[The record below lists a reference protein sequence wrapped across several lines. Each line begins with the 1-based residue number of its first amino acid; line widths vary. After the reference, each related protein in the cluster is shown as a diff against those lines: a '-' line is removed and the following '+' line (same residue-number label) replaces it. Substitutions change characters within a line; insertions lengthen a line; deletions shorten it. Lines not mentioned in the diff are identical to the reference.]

1 MQNLSFYFIKQII
14 IDEKKTRQEKFVL
27 FTSKVQ
33 SNKFSECSIIFMD
46 GTFKCCPKSYYPLYN
61 IMGKEKNISLII
73 PLIFIL
79 MSHKSYDI
87 YYYVFKF
94 IKAIIKKQ
102 GLKLDLKNT
111 VFMLDFEKSSR
122 KALKDIFSEF
132 NILGCYFEYVKALWS
147 KDKKEGLTKN
157 IFYLMHIY

>member
-1 MQNLSFYFIKQII
+1 MLLDISKIKIDFSKTNKNMQNLSFCFTKQII
-14 IDEKKTRQEKFVL
+14 INEKKKRQEKFVV

-33 SNKFSECSIIFMD
+33 LNKFSECSIIFMG
-46 GTFKCCPKSYYPLYN
+46 GTFKCCPKSYYQFYN
-61 IMGKEKNISLII
+61 IMGKEKNTGLII

-87 YYYVFKF
+87 YYYVFIF

-111 VFMLDFEKSSR
+111 VFM
-122 KALKDIFSEF
+122 
-132 NILGCYFEYVKALWS
+132 
-147 KDKKEGLTKN
+147 
-157 IFYLMHIY
+157 